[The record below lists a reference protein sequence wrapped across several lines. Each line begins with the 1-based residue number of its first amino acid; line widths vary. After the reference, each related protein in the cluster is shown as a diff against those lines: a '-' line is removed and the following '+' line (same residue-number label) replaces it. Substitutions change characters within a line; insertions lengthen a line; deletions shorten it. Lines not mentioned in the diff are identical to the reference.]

1 MFDIY
6 KMEYD
11 WGWITKETLQSY
23 VPDYDLSQDEYNRIV
38 GEDDATTQTQPT
50 ESKKDSNKQ

>member
-11 WGWITKETLQSY
+11 FGWISKEILQSY
-23 VPDYDLSQDEYNRIV
+23 VPDYGLSQDEFNRIV
-38 GEDDATTQTQPT
+38 GDNNARTTA
-50 ESKKDSNKQ
+50 

>member
-11 WGWITKETLQSY
+11 FGWITKADLQSY

-38 GEDDATTQTQPT
+38 GDNSATTTQPQPAQ
-50 ESKKDSNKQ
+50 SHVQA

>member
-11 WGWITKETLQSY
+11 FGMITKDILRSY
-23 VPDYDLSQDEYNRIV
+23 IPDYDLSQDEYNRIV
-38 GEDDATTQTQPT
+38 GDNNATASQAQSAQP
-50 ESKKDSNKQ
+50 QA

>member
-1 MFDIY
+1 MMFNIY

-38 GEDDATTQTQPT
+38 SEHNETTAQPLSTQ
-50 ESKKDSNKQ
+50 D

>member
-11 WGWITKETLQSY
+11 FGMITKDTLRSY
-23 VPDYDLSQDEYNRIV
+23 IPDYDLSQDEYNRIV
-38 GEDDATTQTQPT
+38 GDNNATAPQAQPA
-50 ESKKDSNKQ
+50 QPQA